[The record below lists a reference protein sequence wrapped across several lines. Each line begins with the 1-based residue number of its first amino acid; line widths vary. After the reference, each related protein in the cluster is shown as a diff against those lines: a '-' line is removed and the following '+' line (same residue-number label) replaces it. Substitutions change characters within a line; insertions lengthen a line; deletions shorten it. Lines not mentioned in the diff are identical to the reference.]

1 LNGRL
6 SETRLG
12 SGDIAPLLD
21 NGLLD
26 LPWVRAGPGAD
37 LLGDVNALLSRLQEW
52 HQLGDMLAL
61 PLWLKVASLL
71 RNLLDNG
78 LLLVK
83 ALLWARLQLTARWAT
98 ELTWDL
104 LTLSLRRVLLDI
116 LLLRLADLLGPLGT
130 LLLGGVSLGDI
141 LALLLLDGL
150 TSNNIILNIVLVV
163 TGLALRLV
171 DGLTLLRALSVT
183 DQGSVAELDLLIRS
197 NLLVLNEAVLDEVL
211 LALLLLLRLEVSGV
225 GGVTLLAVAMLALN
239 DVIVLGLLNHDDLV
253 DTPLSSSSDGSN
265 VKSDIIAT
273 TLAGA
278 TGWQGKAN
286 SGFLVLMMMVVV
298 MLMVSGM
305 PSVGVGLL
313 VEWEGSPQVLSSP
326 VGASS

>member
-1 LNGRL
+1 
-6 SETRLG
+6 
-12 SGDIAPLLD
+12 
-21 NGLLD
+21 
-26 LPWVRAGPGAD
+26 
-37 LLGDVNALLSRLQEW
+37 
-52 HQLGDMLAL
+52 MLAL